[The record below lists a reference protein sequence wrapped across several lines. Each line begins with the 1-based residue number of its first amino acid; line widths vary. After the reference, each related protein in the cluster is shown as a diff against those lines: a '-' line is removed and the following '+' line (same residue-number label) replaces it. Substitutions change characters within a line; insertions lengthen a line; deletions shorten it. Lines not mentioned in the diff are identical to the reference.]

1 MKKTALIFLAFFGLM
16 FLAPQVVSA
25 QLKQE
30 RIKASYLLAIGR
42 LPTDAELTWW
52 GQQNDYTVS
61 QLVEAHR
68 TYMNTTNKN
77 SKADPIKQTYNIVF
91 GRDPQPAETEYWKGR
106 NEVCWEMIPQHVN
119 YLNQNK
125 FLYDDVI
132 NRAYILMFSKA
143 PDATQ
148 LNRWKSEPIRSYA
161 EIIYLLYSN
170 PPAGYSINPSNLFTA
185 LKYYSDFSMVS
196 FSAPVVAE
204 VSAITGGADLYSKFK
219 AGIR

>member
-1 MKKTALIFLAFFGLM
+1 MKKTSLIFLAFFGFIL
-16 FLAPQVVSA
+16 LVPRAASA
-25 QLKQE
+25 QIKQE

-52 GQQNDYTVS
+52 GQQNDYTVA

-91 GRDPQPAETEYWKGR
+91 GRDPQPAEIEYWKGR
-106 NEVCWEMIPQHVN
+106 NETCWEMIPQHVN

-132 NRAYILMFSKA
+132 NRAYNLMFNKA
-143 PDATQ
+143 PNAAQ
-148 LNRWKSEPIRSYA
+148 LNRWKGEQIRSYA
-161 EIIYLLYSN
+161 EILYLLYTNVPDS
-170 PPAGYSINPSNLFTA
+170 YTISPSALFTA
-185 LKYYSDFSMVS
+185 IKYYSDFSTVS

-204 VSAITGGADLYSKFK
+204 IIAISGGADLYSKFK